1 MARAEWTYR
10 KRRERPSHYTIQDT
24 SARVKLADRPCK
36 SLASEDVTGATKSG
50 PEMKVAAFL
59 LVEERPSM
67 FLDFTVGWIYLNLKA
82 PSSDLGDFQPILAH
96 GTRCRLVSW
105 CVSKWVEKQG

>member
-1 MARAEWTYR
+1 MRPPSGQSRMDIQEEKR
-10 KRRERPSHYTIQDT
+10 KTFPLHHSGHKCKGQG
-24 SARVKLADRPCK
+24 ADRPCK

-50 PEMKVAAFL
+50 PEIKVAAFL

-67 FLDFTVGWIYLNLKA
+67 FLDFRVGWIYLNLKA

-96 GTRCRLVSW
+96 GTRCR
-105 CVSKWVEKQG
+105 